1 MYINKAILIGNLT
14 RDPELKSLP
23 SGTKVVSFTLATN
36 RTWKDQNGAR
46 QEATEYHNIVAFA
59 KPAELIAQYMKK
71 GGSMYVEGR
80 MQTRSWQSQDG
91 QTKYRTE
98 IILENF
104 QFGPK
109 PVSGGYTPPAGTTGP
124 KKKGEPAGVDGPND
138 SDLDTVEYP
147 EESINAEDI
156 PF

>member
-14 RDPELKSLP
+14 KDPELKTLP
-23 SGTKVVSFTLATN
+23 SGTKVVSFSLATN
-36 RTWKDQNGAR
+36 RNWKDQNGAR
-46 QEATEYHNIVAFA
+46 QESTEYHNIVAFA
-59 KPAELIAQYMKK
+59 KPAELISQYMKK
-71 GGSMYVEGR
+71 GATMYVEGR

-98 IILENF
+98 IVLENF

-109 PVSGGYTPPAGTTGP
+109 PVGGAGYSAPLGTVGP
-124 KKKGEPAGVDGPND
+124 STKKTDKPHDDEGGIEGI
-138 SDLDTVEYP
+138 EYP
-147 EESINAEDI
+147 DENINAEDI